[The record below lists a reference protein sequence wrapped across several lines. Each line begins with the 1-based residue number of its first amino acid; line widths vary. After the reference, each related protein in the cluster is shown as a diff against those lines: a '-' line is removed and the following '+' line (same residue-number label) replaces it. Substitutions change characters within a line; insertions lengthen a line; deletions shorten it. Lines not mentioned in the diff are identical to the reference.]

1 MMTWLKDEE
10 KRTVAAMIISALAL
24 AAHFAVGDRL
34 AFDLSWIAVIL
45 CGLPIIIGAVIA
57 VVTAFDIRADVL
69 VSIAIIASVAIGA
82 VFAAGEIAVI
92 MTLGGYLEER
102 TVNKARKGI
111 ERLINLTP
119 EKACVMRG
127 GAEVVVDVEDVAVG
141 ETVRVLPGEK
151 IPVDGMVVCGDTAV
165 DQSLMTGES
174 LPVDK
179 EKGDEVFC
187 GTMNQFGTVDICVT
201 KAAEDSSL
209 KRMIRLVESADAG
222 RAPISHLADRWAT
235 VIVVL
240 ALTAAVITGLVTG
253 ELTRAVTIL
262 VVFCPCALVLATPTA
277 IMAGIGNAAKNGIL
291 IRSGDALERLA
302 SIDRI
307 AFDKTGTITYGK
319 PCVRAF
325 ECVGEW
331 EKEPLLRW
339 TAAAE
344 ARSEHPLGR
353 AVSDYYAAE
362 RSNALPEP
370 SEFAMLPGKGVHAV
384 VEGHEI
390 AAGNK
395 KLFDA
400 MGISVTKSLEK
411 SAEKYLR
418 EGGTIIYVAVDGKAA
433 GCAVLA
439 DTLRNNAS
447 GMVAALKEQGLKTA
461 LITGDHRAAATYMA
475 ERAGIDTVTAD
486 CLPEDKINVIRDLQE
501 NGRERVCMIGDGIND
516 APALK
521 TADVGLAMGDIGSDI
536 AMDVADAVLVSDD
549 AMKIPYLMALS
560 KKTMA
565 TIRVNIFLSQAL
577 NVVAVVLAMTG
588 IMGPVVGA
596 LVHNVGSVAV
606 IISSAMLLNF
616 SEKQNKESRRQA
628 SGRTV
633 DKIYHEAVKR

>member
-10 KRTVAAMIISALAL
+10 KRTVAAMVISALAL
-24 AAHFAVGDRL
+24 GIHFVAGDRL
-34 AFDLSWIAVIL
+34 AFDLSWIAVVL
-45 CGLPIIIGAVIA
+45 CGLPIIIGAVSA
-57 VVTAFDIRADVL
+57 VIKAFDIRADVL
-69 VSIAIIASVAIGA
+69 VSIAIIASVAIGE

-102 TVNKARKGI
+102 TVNRARKGI
-111 ERLINLTP
+111 ERLVDLTP
-119 EKACVMRG
+119 EKARVMREDV
-127 GAEVVVDVEDVAVG
+127 EVVVDVEAVAVG
-141 ETVRVLPGEK
+141 EAVRVLPGEK
-151 IPVDGMVVCGDTAV
+151 IPVDGIVLCGDTAV

-187 GTMNQFGTVDICVT
+187 GTMNQFGTVDIRVT
-201 KAAEDSSL
+201 RAAEDSSL
-209 KRMIRLVESADAG
+209 KRMIRLVASADAG
-222 RAPISHLADRWAT
+222 RAPIAHLADRWAT

-240 ALTAAVITGLVTG
+240 ALTAAVVTGLVTG

-277 IMAGIGNAAKNGIL
+277 IMAGIGSAAKNGIL

-302 SIDRI
+302 SVDRI

-325 ECVGEW
+325 ECEEAL
-331 EKEPLLRW
+331 EKDVLLKW

-344 ARSEHPLGR
+344 ARSEHPLGK
-353 AVSDYYAAE
+353 AVSEHYAE
-362 RSNALPEP
+362 GHPEPLPEP
-370 SEFAMLPGKGVHAV
+370 SEFVMLPGKGVCAV

-390 AAGNK
+390 AAGNR
-395 KLFDA
+395 KLLDA
-400 MGISVTKSLEK
+400 MGVSMTESLEK
-411 SAEKYLR
+411 SAEKYLS
-418 EGGTIIYVAVDGKAA
+418 EGGTIIYIAVDGKAA

-439 DTLRNNAS
+439 DTLRNNAPN
-447 GMVAALKEQGLKTA
+447 MVEKLRAQGFKTA
-461 LITGDHRAAATYMA
+461 LITGDHRAAALYMA
-475 ERAGIDTVTAD
+475 ERAGIDTVEAD
-486 CLPEDKINVIRDLQE
+486 CLPEDKIDVIKRLQGKAQE
-501 NGRERVCMIGDGIND
+501 KVCMIGDGIND

-536 AMDVADAVLVSDD
+536 AMDAADAVFVGDD
-549 AMKIPYLMALS
+549 VMKVPYLMTLS
-560 KKTMA
+560 RKTMR

-577 NVVAVVLAMTG
+577 NAVAVVLAMTG
-588 IMGPVVGA
+588 IMGPVAGA

-616 SEKQNKESRRQA
+616 SEKPNKENRGQA
-628 SGRTV
+628 SGKMM

>member
-10 KRTVAAMIISALAL
+10 KRTVAAMVISALAL
-24 AAHFAVGDRL
+24 GIHFVAGDRL
-34 AFDLSWIAVIL
+34 AFDLSWIAVVL
-45 CGLPIIIGAVIA
+45 CGLPIIIGAVVA
-57 VVTAFDIRADVL
+57 VIKEFDIRADVL
-69 VSIAIIASVAIGA
+69 VSIAIIASVAIGE

-111 ERLINLTP
+111 ERLVDLTP
-119 EKACVMRG
+119 EKARVMRDG
-127 GAEVVVDVEDVAVG
+127 VEVVIDVEDVAVG
-141 ETVRVLPGEK
+141 EAVRVLPGEK
-151 IPVDGMVVCGDTAV
+151 IPVDGIVLCGDTAV

-187 GTMNQFGTVDICVT
+187 GTMNQFGTVDIRVT
-201 KAAEDSSL
+201 RAAEDSSL

-222 RAPISHLADRWAT
+222 RAPISHLADRLAT

-240 ALTAAVITGLVTG
+240 ALTAAVVTGLVTG

-291 IRSGDALERLA
+291 IRSGDVLERLA
-302 SIDRI
+302 SVGRI

-325 ECVGEW
+325 ECEEAW
-331 EKEPLLRW
+331 EKDALLKW

-344 ARSEHPLGR
+344 ARSEHPLGK
-353 AVSDYYAAE
+353 AVSEHYAE
-362 RSNALPEP
+362 GHPEPLPEP

-390 AAGNK
+390 AAGNR
-395 KLFDA
+395 KLLDV
-400 MGISVTKSLEK
+400 MGITVTESLEK
-411 SAEKYLR
+411 SAKKYLS
-418 EGGTIIYVAVDGKAA
+418 EGGTIIYIAVDGKAA
-433 GCAVLA
+433 GYAVLA
-439 DTLRNNAS
+439 DTLRNNAPN
-447 GMVAALKEQGLKTA
+447 MVEKLRAQGLKTA
-461 LITGDHRAAATYMA
+461 LITGDHRAAALYMA
-475 ERAGIDTVTAD
+475 ERAGIDTVEAD
-486 CLPEDKINVIRDLQE
+486 CLPEDKIDVIKRLQGKGQE
-501 NGRERVCMIGDGIND
+501 KVCMIGDGIND

-536 AMDVADAVLVSDD
+536 AMDAADAVFVGDD
-549 AMKIPYLMALS
+549 VMKVPYLMTLS
-560 KKTMA
+560 QKTMR

-577 NVVAVVLAMTG
+577 NAVAVVLAMTG
-588 IMGPVVGA
+588 IMGPVAGA

-616 SEKQNKESRRQA
+616 NEKKNGKDRQKT
-628 SGRTV
+628 SGSL
-633 DKIYHEAVKR
+633 KLSQS

>member
-1 MMTWLKDEE
+1 MMNWLKNEE
-10 KRTVAAMIISALAL
+10 KRTVAAMVISALAL
-24 AAHFAVGDRL
+24 GIHFVAGDRL
-34 AFDLSWIAVIL
+34 AFDLSWIAVVL
-45 CGLPIIIGAVIA
+45 CGLPIIIGAVVA
-57 VVTAFDIRADVL
+57 VIKEFDIRADVL
-69 VSIAIIASVAIGA
+69 VSIAIIASVAIGE

-111 ERLINLTP
+111 ERLVDLTP
-119 EKACVMRG
+119 EKARVMRDG
-127 GAEVVVDVEDVAVG
+127 VEVVIDVEDVAVG
-141 ETVRVLPGEK
+141 EAVRVLPGEK
-151 IPVDGMVVCGDTAV
+151 IPVDGIVLCGDTAV

-187 GTMNQFGTVDICVT
+187 GTMNQFGTVDIRVT
-201 KAAEDSSL
+201 RAAEDSSL

-222 RAPISHLADRWAT
+222 RAPISHLADRLAT

-240 ALTAAVITGLVTG
+240 ALTAAVVTGLVTG

-291 IRSGDALERLA
+291 IRSGDVLERLA
-302 SIDRI
+302 SVGRI

-325 ECVGEW
+325 ECEEAW
-331 EKEPLLRW
+331 EKDALLKW

-344 ARSEHPLGR
+344 ARSEHPLGK
-353 AVSDYYAAE
+353 AVSEHYAE
-362 RSNALPEP
+362 GHPEPLPEP
-370 SEFAMLPGKGVHAV
+370 SEFVMLPGKGVCAV

-390 AAGNK
+390 AAGNR
-395 KLFDA
+395 KLLDA
-400 MGISVTKSLEK
+400 MGVSMTESLEK
-411 SAEKYLR
+411 SAEKYLS
-418 EGGTIIYVAVDGKAA
+418 EGGTIIYIAVDGKAA
-433 GCAVLA
+433 GCTVLA
-439 DTLRNNAS
+439 DTLRNNAPN
-447 GMVAALKEQGLKTA
+447 MVEKLRAQGLKTA
-461 LITGDHRAAATYMA
+461 LITGDHRDAALYMA
-475 ERAGIDTVTAD
+475 ERAGIDTVEAD
-486 CLPEDKINVIRDLQE
+486 CLPEDKIDVIKRLQGKAQE
-501 NGRERVCMIGDGIND
+501 KVCMIGDGIND

-536 AMDVADAVLVSDD
+536 AMDAADAVFVGDD
-549 AMKIPYLMALS
+549 VMKVPYLMTLS
-560 KKTMA
+560 RKTMR

-577 NVVAVVLAMTG
+577 NAVAVVLAMTG
-588 IMGPVVGA
+588 IMGPVAGA

-616 SEKQNKESRRQA
+616 SEKPNKENRGQA
-628 SGRTV
+628 SGKMM

>member
-10 KRTVAAMIISALAL
+10 KRTVAAMVISALAL
-24 AAHFAVGDRL
+24 GIHFVAGDRL
-34 AFDLSWIAVIL
+34 AFDLSWIAVVL
-45 CGLPIIIGAVIA
+45 CGLPIIIGAVVA
-57 VVTAFDIRADVL
+57 VIKEFDIRADVL
-69 VSIAIIASVAIGA
+69 VSIAIIASVAIGE

-111 ERLINLTP
+111 ERLVDLTP
-119 EKACVMRG
+119 EKARVMRDG
-127 GAEVVVDVEDVAVG
+127 VEVVIDVEDVAVG
-141 ETVRVLPGEK
+141 EAVRVLPGEK
-151 IPVDGMVVCGDTAV
+151 IPVDGIVLCGDTAV

-187 GTMNQFGTVDICVT
+187 GTMNQFGTVDIRVT
-201 KAAEDSSL
+201 RAAEDSSL

-222 RAPISHLADRWAT
+222 RAPISHLADRLAT

-240 ALTAAVITGLVTG
+240 ALTAAVVTGLVTG

-291 IRSGDALERLA
+291 IRSGDVLERLA
-302 SIDRI
+302 SVGRI

-325 ECVGEW
+325 ECEEAW
-331 EKEPLLRW
+331 EKDALLKW

-344 ARSEHPLGR
+344 ARSEHPLGK
-353 AVSDYYAAE
+353 AVSEHYAE
-362 RSNALPEP
+362 GHPEPLPEP

-390 AAGNK
+390 AAGNR
-395 KLFDA
+395 KLLDV
-400 MGISVTKSLEK
+400 MGITVTESLEK
-411 SAEKYLR
+411 SAEKYLS
-418 EGGTIIYVAVDGKAA
+418 EGGTIIYIAVDGKAA
-433 GCAVLA
+433 GYAVLA
-439 DTLRNNAS
+439 DTLRNNAPN
-447 GMVAALKEQGLKTA
+447 MVEKLRAQGLKTA
-461 LITGDHRAAATYMA
+461 LITGDHRAAALYMA
-475 ERAGIDTVTAD
+475 ERAGIDTVEAD
-486 CLPEDKINVIRDLQE
+486 CLPEDKIDVIKRLQGKGQE
-501 NGRERVCMIGDGIND
+501 KVCMIGDGIND

-536 AMDVADAVLVSDD
+536 AMDAADAVFVGDD
-549 AMKIPYLMALS
+549 VMKVPYLMTLS
-560 KKTMA
+560 RKTMR

-577 NVVAVVLAMTG
+577 NAVAVVLAMTG
-588 IMGPVVGA
+588 IMGPVAGA

-616 SEKQNKESRRQA
+616 NEKKNGKDRQKT
-628 SGRTV
+628 SGSL
-633 DKIYHEAVKR
+633 KLSQS

>member
-10 KRTVAAMIISALAL
+10 KRTVAAMVISALAL
-24 AAHFAVGDRL
+24 GIHFVAGDRL
-34 AFDLSWIAVIL
+34 AFDLSWIAVVL
-45 CGLPIIIGAVIA
+45 CGLPIIIGAVVA
-57 VVTAFDIRADVL
+57 VIKEFDIRADVL
-69 VSIAIIASVAIGA
+69 VSIAIIASVAIGE

-111 ERLINLTP
+111 ERLVDLTP
-119 EKACVMRG
+119 EKARVMRDG
-127 GAEVVVDVEDVAVG
+127 VEVVIDVEDVAVG
-141 ETVRVLPGEK
+141 EAVRVLPGEK
-151 IPVDGMVVCGDTAV
+151 IPVDGIVLCGDTAV

-187 GTMNQFGTVDICVT
+187 GTMNQFGTVDIRVT
-201 KAAEDSSL
+201 RAAEDSSL

-222 RAPISHLADRWAT
+222 RAPISHLADRLAT

-240 ALTAAVITGLVTG
+240 ALTAAVVTGLVTG

-291 IRSGDALERLA
+291 IRSGDVLERIA
-302 SIDRI
+302 SVGRI

-325 ECVGEW
+325 ECEEAW
-331 EKEPLLRW
+331 EKDALLKW

-344 ARSEHPLGR
+344 TRSEHPLGK
-353 AVSDYYAAE
+353 AVSEHYAE
-362 RSNALPEP
+362 GDPEPLPEP

-390 AAGNK
+390 AAGNR
-395 KLFDA
+395 KLLDV
-400 MGISVTKSLEK
+400 MGISVTESLEK
-411 SAEKYLR
+411 SAEKYLS
-418 EGGTIIYVAVDGKAA
+418 EGGTIIYIAVDGKAA
-433 GCAVLA
+433 GYAVLA
-439 DTLRNNAS
+439 DTLRNNAPN
-447 GMVAALKEQGLKTA
+447 MVEKLRAQGLKTA
-461 LITGDHRAAATYMA
+461 LITGDHRAAALYMA
-475 ERAGIDTVTAD
+475 ERAGIDTVEAD
-486 CLPEDKINVIRDLQE
+486 CLPEDKIDVIKRLQGKGQE
-501 NGRERVCMIGDGIND
+501 KVCMIGDGIND

-536 AMDVADAVLVSDD
+536 AMDAADAVFVGDD
-549 AMKIPYLMALS
+549 VMKVPYLMTLS
-560 KKTMA
+560 RKTMR

-577 NVVAVVLAMTG
+577 NAVAVVLAMTG
-588 IMGPVVGA
+588 IMGPVAGA

-616 SEKQNKESRRQA
+616 NEKKNGKDRQKT
-628 SGRTV
+628 SGSL
-633 DKIYHEAVKR
+633 KLSQS

>member
-10 KRTVAAMIISALAL
+10 KRTVAAMVISALAL
-24 AAHFAVGDRL
+24 GIHFVAGDRL
-34 AFDLSWIAVIL
+34 AFDLSWIAVVL
-45 CGLPIIIGAVIA
+45 CGLPIIIGAVSA
-57 VVTAFDIRADVL
+57 VIKAFDIRADVL
-69 VSIAIIASVAIGA
+69 VSIAIIASVAIGE

-111 ERLINLTP
+111 ERLVDMTP
-119 EKACVMRG
+119 EKARVMREDV
-127 GAEVVVDVEDVAVG
+127 EVVVDVEAVAVG
-141 ETVRVLPGEK
+141 EAVRVLPGEK
-151 IPVDGMVVCGDTAV
+151 IPVDGIVLCGDTAV

-187 GTMNQFGTVDICVT
+187 GTMNQFGTVDIRVT
-201 KAAEDSSL
+201 RAAEDSSL
-209 KRMIRLVESADAG
+209 KRMIRLVASADAG
-222 RAPISHLADRWAT
+222 RAPIAHLADRWAT

-240 ALTAAVITGLVTG
+240 ALTAAVVTGLVTG

-277 IMAGIGNAAKNGIL
+277 IMAGIGSAAKNGIL

-302 SIDRI
+302 SVDRI

-325 ECVGEW
+325 ECEEAW
-331 EKEPLLRW
+331 EKDVLLKW

-344 ARSEHPLGR
+344 ARSEHPLGK
-353 AVSDYYAAE
+353 AVSEHYAE
-362 RSNALPEP
+362 GHLEPLPEP
-370 SEFAMLPGKGVHAV
+370 SEFVMLPGKGVCAV

-390 AAGNK
+390 AAGNR
-395 KLFDA
+395 KLLDA
-400 MGISVTKSLEK
+400 TGVSMTESLEK
-411 SAEKYLR
+411 SAEKYLS
-418 EGGTIIYVAVDGKAA
+418 EGCTIIYIAVDGKAA

-439 DTLRNNAS
+439 DTLRNNAPN
-447 GMVAALKEQGLKTA
+447 MVEKLRAQGFKTA
-461 LITGDHRAAATYMA
+461 LITGDHRAAALYMA
-475 ERAGIDTVTAD
+475 ERAGIDTVEAD
-486 CLPEDKINVIRDLQE
+486 CLPEDKIDVIKRLQGKAQE
-501 NGRERVCMIGDGIND
+501 KVCMIGDGIND

-536 AMDVADAVLVSDD
+536 AMDAADAVFVGDD
-549 AMKIPYLMALS
+549 VMKVPYLMTLS
-560 KKTMA
+560 RKTMR

-577 NVVAVVLAMTG
+577 NAVAVVLAMTG
-588 IMGPVVGA
+588 IMGPVAGA

-616 SEKQNKESRRQA
+616 SEKPNKENRGQA
-628 SGRTV
+628 SGKMM

>member
-10 KRTVAAMIISALAL
+10 KRTVAAMVISALAL
-24 AAHFAVGDRL
+24 GIHFVAGDRL
-34 AFDLSWIAVIL
+34 AFDLSWIAVVL
-45 CGLPIIIGAVIA
+45 CGLPIIIGAVVA
-57 VVTAFDIRADVL
+57 VIKEFDIRADVL
-69 VSIAIIASVAIGA
+69 VSIAIIASVAIGE

-111 ERLINLTP
+111 ERLVDLTP
-119 EKACVMRG
+119 EKARVMRDG
-127 GAEVVVDVEDVAVG
+127 VEVVIDVEDVAVG
-141 ETVRVLPGEK
+141 EAVRVLPGEK
-151 IPVDGMVVCGDTAV
+151 IPVDGIVLCGDTAV

-187 GTMNQFGTVDICVT
+187 GTMNQFGTVDIRVT
-201 KAAEDSSL
+201 RAAEDSSL

-222 RAPISHLADRWAT
+222 RAPISHLADRLAT

-240 ALTAAVITGLVTG
+240 ALAAAVVTGLVTG

-291 IRSGDALERLA
+291 IRSGDVLERLA
-302 SIDRI
+302 SVGRI

-325 ECVGEW
+325 ECEEAW
-331 EKEPLLRW
+331 EKDALLKW

-344 ARSEHPLGR
+344 ARSEHPLGK
-353 AVSDYYAAE
+353 AVSEHYAE
-362 RSNALPEP
+362 GHPEPLPEP

-390 AAGNK
+390 AAGNR
-395 KLFDA
+395 KLLDV
-400 MGISVTKSLEK
+400 MGITVTESLEK
-411 SAEKYLR
+411 SAKKYLS
-418 EGGTIIYVAVDGKAA
+418 EGGTIIYIAVDGKAA
-433 GCAVLA
+433 GYAVLA
-439 DTLRNNAS
+439 DTLRNNAPN
-447 GMVAALKEQGLKTA
+447 MVEKLRAQGLKTA
-461 LITGDHRAAATYMA
+461 LITGDHRAAALYMA
-475 ERAGIDTVTAD
+475 ERAGIDTVEAD
-486 CLPEDKINVIRDLQE
+486 CLPEDKIDVIKRLQGKGQE
-501 NGRERVCMIGDGIND
+501 KVCMIGDGIND

-536 AMDVADAVLVSDD
+536 AMDAADAVFVGDD
-549 AMKIPYLMALS
+549 VMKVPYLMTLS
-560 KKTMA
+560 QKTMR

-577 NVVAVVLAMTG
+577 NAVAVVLAMTG
-588 IMGPVVGA
+588 IMGPVAGA

-616 SEKQNKESRRQA
+616 NEKKNGKDRQKT
-628 SGRTV
+628 SGSL
-633 DKIYHEAVKR
+633 KLSQS

>member
-10 KRTVAAMIISALAL
+10 KRTVAAMVISALAL
-24 AAHFAVGDRL
+24 GIHFVAGDRL
-34 AFDLSWIAVIL
+34 AFDLSWIAVVL
-45 CGLPIIIGAVIA
+45 CGLPIIIGAVSA
-57 VVTAFDIRADVL
+57 VIKAFDIRADVL
-69 VSIAIIASVAIGA
+69 VSIAIIASVAIGE

-111 ERLINLTP
+111 ERLVDLTP
-119 EKACVMRG
+119 EKARVMREDV
-127 GAEVVVDVEDVAVG
+127 EVVVDVEAVAVG
-141 ETVRVLPGEK
+141 EAVRVLPGEK
-151 IPVDGMVVCGDTAV
+151 IPVDGIVLCGDTAV

-187 GTMNQFGTVDICVT
+187 GTMNQFGTVDIRVT
-201 KAAEDSSL
+201 RAAEDSSL
-209 KRMIRLVESADAG
+209 KRMIRLVASADAG
-222 RAPISHLADRWAT
+222 RAPIAHLADRWAT

-240 ALTAAVITGLVTG
+240 ALTAAVVTGLVTG

-277 IMAGIGNAAKNGIL
+277 IMAGIGSAAKNGIL

-302 SIDRI
+302 SVDRI

-325 ECVGEW
+325 ECEEAW
-331 EKEPLLRW
+331 EKDALLKW

-344 ARSEHPLGR
+344 ARSEHPLGK
-353 AVSDYYAAE
+353 AVSEHYAE
-362 RSNALPEP
+362 GHPEPLPEP
-370 SEFAMLPGKGVHAV
+370 SEFAMLPGKGVCAV

-390 AAGNK
+390 AAGNR
-395 KLFDA
+395 KLLDA
-400 MGISVTKSLEK
+400 MGVSMTESLEK
-411 SAEKYLR
+411 SAEKYLS
-418 EGGTIIYVAVDGKAA
+418 EGGTIIYIAVDGKAA
-433 GCAVLA
+433 GYAVLA
-439 DTLRNNAS
+439 DTLRNNAPN
-447 GMVAALKEQGLKTA
+447 MVEKLRAQGLKTA
-461 LITGDHRAAATYMA
+461 LITGDHRAAALYMA
-475 ERAGIDTVTAD
+475 ERAGIDTVEAD
-486 CLPEDKINVIRDLQE
+486 CLPEDKIDVIKRLQGKGQE
-501 NGRERVCMIGDGIND
+501 KVCMIGDGIND

-536 AMDVADAVLVSDD
+536 AMDAADAVFVGDD
-549 AMKIPYLMALS
+549 VMKVPYLMTLS
-560 KKTMA
+560 QKTMR

-577 NVVAVVLAMTG
+577 NAVAVVLAMTG
-588 IMGPVVGA
+588 IMGPVAGA

-616 SEKQNKESRRQA
+616 NEKKNGKDRQKT
-628 SGRTV
+628 SGSL
-633 DKIYHEAVKR
+633 KLSQS

>member
-10 KRTVAAMIISALAL
+10 KRTVAAMVVSALAL
-24 AAHFAVGDRL
+24 GIHFVAGGRL
-34 AFDLSWIAVIL
+34 AFNLSWIAVVL
-45 CGLPIIIGAVIA
+45 CGLPIIIGAVSA
-57 VVTAFDIRADVL
+57 VIKEFDIQADVL
-69 VSIAIIASVAIGA
+69 VSIAIIASVAIGQ

-111 ERLINLTP
+111 ERLVDLTP
-119 EKACVMRG
+119 EKARVMRDG
-127 GAEVVVDVEDVAVG
+127 VEVVINVEDVAVG
-141 ETVRVLPGEK
+141 EAVRVLPGEK
-151 IPVDGMVVCGDTAV
+151 IPVDGMVLCGDTAV

-187 GTMNQFGTVDICVT
+187 GTMNQFGTVDIRVT
-201 KAAEDSSL
+201 RAAEDSSL
-209 KRMIRLVESADAG
+209 KRMIRLVASADAG
-222 RAPISHLADRWAT
+222 RAPIAHLADRWAT

-240 ALTAAVITGLVTG
+240 ALTAAVVTGLVTR

-302 SIDRI
+302 SVGRI

-325 ECVGEW
+325 ECEEAW
-331 EKEPLLRW
+331 EKDALLKW

-344 ARSEHPLGR
+344 ARSEHPLGK
-353 AVSDYYAAE
+353 AVSEHYAEGHPE
-362 RSNALPEP
+362 RLPEP
-370 SEFAMLPGKGVHAV
+370 SEFTMLPGKGVCAV

-390 AAGNK
+390 AAGNR
-395 KLFDA
+395 KLLDA
-400 MGISVTKSLEK
+400 MGVSMTERLEK
-411 SAEKYLR
+411 SAEKYLS
-418 EGGTIIYVAVDGKAA
+418 EGGTIIYIAVDGKAA
-433 GCAVLA
+433 GYAVLA
-439 DTLRNNAS
+439 DTLRNNAPN
-447 GMVAALKEQGLKTA
+447 MVEKLKAQGLKTA
-461 LITGDHRAAATYMA
+461 LITGDHRAAALYMA
-475 ERAGIDTVTAD
+475 ERAGIDTVEAG
-486 CLPEDKINVIRDLQE
+486 CLPEDKIVVIKRLQRKGQE
-501 NGRERVCMIGDGIND
+501 NVCKIGDGIND

-536 AMDVADAVLVSDD
+536 AMDAADAVFVGDD
-549 AMKIPYLMALS
+549 VMKVPYLMTLS
-560 KKTMA
+560 RKTMR
-565 TIRVNIFLSQAL
+565 TIRINIFLSQAL
-577 NVVAVVLAMTG
+577 NAVAVVLAMTG
-588 IMGPVVGA
+588 VMGPVAGA

-616 SEKQNKESRRQA
+616 NEKKNGEDRQKT
-628 SGRTV
+628 SGSL
-633 DKIYHEAVKR
+633 KLSQP

>member
-10 KRTVAAMIISALAL
+10 KRTVAAMVISALAL
-24 AAHFAVGDRL
+24 GIHFVAGDRL
-34 AFDLSWIAVIL
+34 AFDLSWIAVVL
-45 CGLPIIIGAVIA
+45 CGLPIIIGAVVA
-57 VVTAFDIRADVL
+57 VIKEFDIRADVL
-69 VSIAIIASVAIGA
+69 VSIAIIASVAIGE

-111 ERLINLTP
+111 ERLVDLTP
-119 EKACVMRG
+119 EKARVMRDG
-127 GAEVVVDVEDVAVG
+127 VEVVIDVEDVAVG
-141 ETVRVLPGEK
+141 EAVRVLPGEK
-151 IPVDGMVVCGDTAV
+151 IPVDGIVLCGDTAV

-187 GTMNQFGTVDICVT
+187 GTMNQFGTVDIRVT
-201 KAAEDSSL
+201 RAAEDSSL

-222 RAPISHLADRWAT
+222 RAPISHLADRLAT

-240 ALTAAVITGLVTG
+240 ALTAAVFTGLVTG

-291 IRSGDALERLA
+291 IRSGDVLERLA
-302 SIDRI
+302 SVGRI

-325 ECVGEW
+325 ECEEAW
-331 EKEPLLRW
+331 EKDALLKW

-344 ARSEHPLGR
+344 ARSEHPLGK
-353 AVSDYYAAE
+353 AVSEHYAE
-362 RSNALPEP
+362 GHPEPLPEP

-390 AAGNK
+390 AAGNR
-395 KLFDA
+395 KLLDV
-400 MGISVTKSLEK
+400 MGITVTESLEK
-411 SAEKYLR
+411 SAKKYLS
-418 EGGTIIYVAVDGKAA
+418 EGGTIIYIAVDGKAA
-433 GCAVLA
+433 GYAVLA
-439 DTLRNNAS
+439 DTLRNNAPN
-447 GMVAALKEQGLKTA
+447 MVEKLRAQGLKTA
-461 LITGDHRAAATYMA
+461 LITGDHRAAALYMA
-475 ERAGIDTVTAD
+475 ERAGIDTVEAD
-486 CLPEDKINVIRDLQE
+486 CLPEDKIDVIKRLQGKGQE
-501 NGRERVCMIGDGIND
+501 KVCMIGDGIND

-536 AMDVADAVLVSDD
+536 AMDAADAVFVGDD
-549 AMKIPYLMALS
+549 VMKVPYLMTLS
-560 KKTMA
+560 QKTMR

-577 NVVAVVLAMTG
+577 NAVAVVLAMTG
-588 IMGPVVGA
+588 IMGPVAGA

-616 SEKQNKESRRQA
+616 NEKKNGKDRQKT
-628 SGRTV
+628 SGSL
-633 DKIYHEAVKR
+633 KLSQS

>member
-1 MMTWLKDEE
+1 MTWLKDEE

-24 AAHFAVGDRL
+24 AAHFVAGDRL
-34 AFDLSWIAVIL
+34 GFDLSWIAVIL

-57 VVTAFDIRADVL
+57 VVTEFDIRADVL

-119 EKACVMRG
+119 EKARVMRDG
-127 GAEVVVDVEDVAVG
+127 TEVVVDVEDVAVG

-151 IPVDGMVVCGDTAV
+151 IPVDGMVLCGDTAV

-187 GTMNQFGTVDICVT
+187 GTMNQFGTVDIRVT

-362 RSNALPEP
+362 RSDALPEP

-411 SAEKYLR
+411 SAGKYLR
-418 EGGTIIYVAVDGKAA
+418 EGGTIIYIAVDGKAA

-461 LITGDHRAAATYMA
+461 LITGDHQAAAAYMA

-536 AMDVADAVLVSDD
+536 AMDAADAVLVSDG

-560 KKTMA
+560 KKTMG

>member
-24 AAHFAVGDRL
+24 AAHFVAGDRL
-34 AFDLSWIAVIL
+34 GFDLSWIAVVL

-57 VVTAFDIRADVL
+57 VVTEFDIRADVL

-119 EKACVMRG
+119 EKARVMRD

-151 IPVDGMVVCGDTAV
+151 IPVDGMVICGDTAV

-187 GTMNQFGTVDICVT
+187 GTMNQFGTVDIRVT

-362 RSNALPEP
+362 RSDALPEP

-400 MGISVTKSLEK
+400 MEISVTKSLEK

-418 EGGTIIYVAVDGKAA
+418 EGGTIIYIAVDGKAA
-433 GCAVLA
+433 GCVVLA

-461 LITGDHRAAATYMA
+461 LITGDHRVAATYMA

-536 AMDVADAVLVSDD
+536 AMDAADAVLVSDD

-560 KKTMA
+560 KKTMG

-616 SEKQNKESRRQA
+616 SEKQNKENRRQA
-628 SGRTV
+628 SGKMM

>member
-10 KRTVAAMIISALAL
+10 KRTVAAMVISALAL
-24 AAHFAVGDRL
+24 GIHFVAGDRL
-34 AFDLSWIAVIL
+34 AFDLSWIAVVL
-45 CGLPIIIGAVIA
+45 CGLPIIIGAVVA
-57 VVTAFDIRADVL
+57 VIKEFDIRADVL
-69 VSIAIIASVAIGA
+69 VSIAIIASVAIGE

-111 ERLINLTP
+111 ERLVDLTP
-119 EKACVMRG
+119 EKARVMRDG
-127 GAEVVVDVEDVAVG
+127 VEVVIDVEDVAVG
-141 ETVRVLPGEK
+141 EAVRVLPGEK
-151 IPVDGMVVCGDTAV
+151 IPVDGIVLCGDTAV

-187 GTMNQFGTVDICVT
+187 GTMNQFGTVDIRVT
-201 KAAEDSSL
+201 RAAEDSSL

-222 RAPISHLADRWAT
+222 RAPISHLADRLAT

-240 ALTAAVITGLVTG
+240 ALTAAVVTGLVTG

-291 IRSGDALERLA
+291 IRSGDVLERLA
-302 SIDRI
+302 SVGRI

-325 ECVGEW
+325 ECEEAW
-331 EKEPLLRW
+331 EKDALLKW

-344 ARSEHPLGR
+344 ARSEHPLGK
-353 AVSDYYAAE
+353 AVSEHYVEGYPE
-362 RSNALPEP
+362 PLPEP

-390 AAGNK
+390 AAGNR
-395 KLFDA
+395 KLLDV
-400 MGISVTKSLEK
+400 MGISVTESLEK
-411 SAEKYLR
+411 SAEKYLS
-418 EGGTIIYVAVDGKAA
+418 EGGTIIYIAVDGKAA
-433 GCAVLA
+433 GYAVLA
-439 DTLRNNAS
+439 DTLRNNAPN
-447 GMVAALKEQGLKTA
+447 MVEKLRAQGLKTV
-461 LITGDHRAAATYMA
+461 LITGDHRAAALYMA
-475 ERAGIDTVTAD
+475 ERAGIDTVEAD
-486 CLPEDKINVIRDLQE
+486 CLPEDKIDVIKRLQGKGQE
-501 NGRERVCMIGDGIND
+501 KVCMIGDGIND

-536 AMDVADAVLVSDD
+536 AMDAADAVFVGDD
-549 AMKIPYLMALS
+549 VMKVPYLMTLS
-560 KKTMA
+560 QKTMR

-577 NVVAVVLAMTG
+577 NAVAVVLAMTG
-588 IMGPVVGA
+588 IMGPVAGA

-616 SEKQNKESRRQA
+616 NEKKNGKDRQKT
-628 SGRTV
+628 SGSL
-633 DKIYHEAVKR
+633 KLSQS

>member
-10 KRTVAAMIISALAL
+10 KRMVAAMVVSALAL
-24 AAHFAVGDRL
+24 GIHFVAGGRL
-34 AFDLSWIAVIL
+34 AFNLSWIAVVL
-45 CGLPIIIGAVIA
+45 CGLPIIIGAVSA
-57 VVTAFDIRADVL
+57 VIKEFDIRADVL
-69 VSIAIIASVAIGA
+69 VSIAIIASVAIGQ

-111 ERLINLTP
+111 ERLVDLTP
-119 EKACVMRG
+119 EKARVMRDG
-127 GAEVVVDVEDVAVG
+127 VEVVINVEDVAVG
-141 ETVRVLPGEK
+141 EAVRVLPGEK
-151 IPVDGMVVCGDTAV
+151 IPVDGMVLCGDTAV

-187 GTMNQFGTVDICVT
+187 GTMNQFGTVDIRVT
-201 KAAEDSSL
+201 RAAEDSSL
-209 KRMIRLVESADAG
+209 KRMIRLVASADAG
-222 RAPISHLADRWAT
+222 RAPIAHLADRWAT

-240 ALTAAVITGLVTG
+240 ALTAAVVTGLVTR

-302 SIDRI
+302 SVGRI

-325 ECVGEW
+325 ECEEAW
-331 EKEPLLRW
+331 EKDALLKW

-344 ARSEHPLGR
+344 ARSEHPLGK
-353 AVSDYYAAE
+353 AVSEHYAEGHPE
-362 RSNALPEP
+362 RLPEP
-370 SEFAMLPGKGVHAV
+370 SEFTMLPGKGVCAV

-390 AAGNK
+390 AAGNR
-395 KLFDA
+395 KLLDA
-400 MGISVTKSLEK
+400 MGVSMTERLEK
-411 SAEKYLR
+411 SAEKYLS
-418 EGGTIIYVAVDGKAA
+418 EGGTIIYIAVDGKAA
-433 GCAVLA
+433 GYAVLA
-439 DTLRNNAS
+439 DTLRNNAPN
-447 GMVAALKEQGLKTA
+447 MVEKLKAQGLKTA
-461 LITGDHRAAATYMA
+461 LITGDHRAAALYMA
-475 ERAGIDTVTAD
+475 ERAGIDTVEAG
-486 CLPEDKINVIRDLQE
+486 CLPEDKIVVIKQLQRKGQE
-501 NGRERVCMIGDGIND
+501 KVCMIGDGIND

-536 AMDVADAVLVSDD
+536 AMDAADAVFVGDD
-549 AMKIPYLMALS
+549 VMKVPYLMTLS
-560 KKTMA
+560 RKTMR
-565 TIRVNIFLSQAL
+565 TIRINIFLSQAL
-577 NVVAVVLAMTG
+577 NAVAVVLAMTG
-588 IMGPVVGA
+588 VMGPVAGA

-616 SEKQNKESRRQA
+616 NEKKNGEDRQKT
-628 SGRTV
+628 SGSL
-633 DKIYHEAVKR
+633 KLSQP

>member
-10 KRTVAAMIISALAL
+10 KRTVAAMVISALAL
-24 AAHFAVGDRL
+24 GIHFVAGDRL
-34 AFDLSWIAVIL
+34 AFDLSWIAVVL
-45 CGLPIIIGAVIA
+45 CGLPIIIGAVSA
-57 VVTAFDIRADVL
+57 VIKAFDIRADVL
-69 VSIAIIASVAIGA
+69 VSIAIIASVAIGE

-111 ERLINLTP
+111 ERLVDLTP
-119 EKACVMRG
+119 EKARVMREDV
-127 GAEVVVDVEDVAVG
+127 EVVVDVEAVAVG
-141 ETVRVLPGEK
+141 EAVRVLPGEK
-151 IPVDGMVVCGDTAV
+151 IPVDGIVLCGDTAV

-187 GTMNQFGTVDICVT
+187 GTMNQFGTVDIRVT
-201 KAAEDSSL
+201 RAAEDSSL
-209 KRMIRLVESADAG
+209 KRMIRLVESADVG
-222 RAPISHLADRWAT
+222 RAPIAHLADRWAT

-240 ALTAAVITGLVTG
+240 ALTAAVVTGLVTG

-277 IMAGIGNAAKNGIL
+277 IMAGIGSAAKNGIL

-302 SIDRI
+302 SVGRI

-325 ECVGEW
+325 ECEEAW
-331 EKEPLLRW
+331 EKDVLLKW

-344 ARSEHPLGR
+344 ARSEHPLGK
-353 AVSDYYAAE
+353 AVSEHYAE
-362 RSNALPEP
+362 GHPEPLPEP
-370 SEFAMLPGKGVHAV
+370 SEFVMLPGKGVCAV
-384 VEGHEI
+384 VERHEI
-390 AAGNK
+390 AAGNR
-395 KLFDA
+395 KLLDA
-400 MGISVTKSLEK
+400 MGVSMTESLEK
-411 SAEKYLR
+411 SAEKYLS
-418 EGGTIIYVAVDGKAA
+418 EGGTIIYIAVDGKAA

-439 DTLRNNAS
+439 DTLRNNAPN
-447 GMVAALKEQGLKTA
+447 MVEKLRAQGFKTA
-461 LITGDHRAAATYMA
+461 LITGDHRAAALYMA
-475 ERAGIDTVTAD
+475 ERAGIDTVEAD
-486 CLPEDKINVIRDLQE
+486 CLPEDKIDVIKRLQGKAQE
-501 NGRERVCMIGDGIND
+501 KVCMIGDGIND

-536 AMDVADAVLVSDD
+536 AMDAADAVFVGDD
-549 AMKIPYLMALS
+549 VMKVPYLMTLS
-560 KKTMA
+560 RKTMR

-577 NVVAVVLAMTG
+577 NAVAVVLAMTG
-588 IMGPVVGA
+588 IMGPVAGA

-616 SEKQNKESRRQA
+616 SEKPNKENRGQA
-628 SGRTV
+628 SGKMM

>member
-10 KRTVAAMIISALAL
+10 KRTVAAMVISALAL
-24 AAHFAVGDRL
+24 GIHFVAGDRL
-34 AFDLSWIAVIL
+34 AFDLSWIAVVL
-45 CGLPIIIGAVIA
+45 CGLPIIIGAVAA
-57 VVTAFDIRADVL
+57 VIKEFDIRADVL
-69 VSIAIIASVAIGA
+69 VSIAIIASVAIGE

-111 ERLINLTP
+111 ERLVDLTP
-119 EKACVMRG
+119 EKARVMREDV
-127 GAEVVVDVEDVAVG
+127 EVVVDVEAVAVG
-141 ETVRVLPGEK
+141 EAVRVLPGEK
-151 IPVDGMVVCGDTAV
+151 IPVDGIVLCGDTAV

-187 GTMNQFGTVDICVT
+187 GTMNQFGTVDIRVT
-201 KAAEDSSL
+201 RAAEDSSL
-209 KRMIRLVESADAG
+209 KRMIRLVASADAG
-222 RAPISHLADRWAT
+222 RAPIAHLADRWAT

-240 ALTAAVITGLVTG
+240 ALTAAVVTGLVTG
-253 ELTRAVTIL
+253 EMTRAVTIL

-277 IMAGIGNAAKNGIL
+277 IMAGIGSAAKNGIL

-302 SIDRI
+302 SVDRI

-325 ECVGEW
+325 ECEEAW
-331 EKEPLLRW
+331 EKNVLLKW

-344 ARSEHPLGR
+344 ARSEHPLGK
-353 AVSDYYAAE
+353 AVSEHYAE
-362 RSNALPEP
+362 GHPEPLPEP
-370 SEFAMLPGKGVHAV
+370 SEFVMLPGKGVCAV

-390 AAGNK
+390 AAGNR
-395 KLFDA
+395 KLLDA
-400 MGISVTKSLEK
+400 MGVSMTESLEK
-411 SAEKYLR
+411 SAEKYLS
-418 EGGTIIYVAVDGKAA
+418 EGGTIIYIAVDGKAA

-439 DTLRNNAS
+439 DTLRNNAPN
-447 GMVAALKEQGLKTA
+447 MVEKLRAQGFKTA
-461 LITGDHRAAATYMA
+461 LITGDHRAAALYMA
-475 ERAGIDTVTAD
+475 ERAGIDTVEAD
-486 CLPEDKINVIRDLQE
+486 CLPEDKIDVIKRLQGKAQE
-501 NGRERVCMIGDGIND
+501 KVCMIGDGIND

-536 AMDVADAVLVSDD
+536 AMDAADAVFVGDD
-549 AMKIPYLMALS
+549 VMKVPYLMTLS
-560 KKTMA
+560 RKTMR

-577 NVVAVVLAMTG
+577 NAVAVVLAMTG
-588 IMGPVVGA
+588 IMGPVAGA

-616 SEKQNKESRRQA
+616 NEKKNGKDRQKT
-628 SGRTV
+628 SGSL
-633 DKIYHEAVKR
+633 KLSQS

>member
-10 KRTVAAMIISALAL
+10 KRTVAAMVISALAL
-24 AAHFAVGDRL
+24 GIHFVAGDRL
-34 AFDLSWIAVIL
+34 AFDLSWIAVVL
-45 CGLPIIIGAVIA
+45 CGLPIIIGAVSA
-57 VVTAFDIRADVL
+57 VIKTFDIRADVL
-69 VSIAIIASVAIGA
+69 VSIAIIASVAIGE

-111 ERLINLTP
+111 ERLVDLTP
-119 EKACVMRG
+119 EKARVMREDV
-127 GAEVVVDVEDVAVG
+127 EVVVDVEAVAVG
-141 ETVRVLPGEK
+141 EAVRVLPGEK
-151 IPVDGMVVCGDTAV
+151 IPVDGIVLCGDTAV

-187 GTMNQFGTVDICVT
+187 GTMNQFGTVDIRVT
-201 KAAEDSSL
+201 RAAEDSSL
-209 KRMIRLVESADAG
+209 KRMIRLVASADAG
-222 RAPISHLADRWAT
+222 RAPIAHLADRWAT

-240 ALTAAVITGLVTG
+240 ALTAAVVTGLVTG

-277 IMAGIGNAAKNGIL
+277 IMAGIGSAAKNGIL

-302 SIDRI
+302 SVGRI

-325 ECVGEW
+325 ECEEAW
-331 EKEPLLRW
+331 EKDVLLKW

-344 ARSEHPLGR
+344 ARSEHPLGK
-353 AVSDYYAAE
+353 AVSEHYAE
-362 RSNALPEP
+362 GHPEPLPEP

-390 AAGNK
+390 AAGNR
-395 KLFDA
+395 KLLDV
-400 MGISVTKSLEK
+400 MGITVTESLEK
-411 SAEKYLR
+411 SAKKYLS
-418 EGGTIIYVAVDGKAA
+418 EGGTIIYIAVDGKAA
-433 GCAVLA
+433 GYAVLA
-439 DTLRNNAS
+439 DTLRNNAPN
-447 GMVAALKEQGLKTA
+447 MVEKLRAQGLKTA
-461 LITGDHRAAATYMA
+461 LITGDHRAAALYMA
-475 ERAGIDTVTAD
+475 ERAGIDTVEAD
-486 CLPEDKINVIRDLQE
+486 CLPEDKIDVIKRLQGKGQE
-501 NGRERVCMIGDGIND
+501 KVCMIGDGIND

-536 AMDVADAVLVSDD
+536 AMDAADAVFVGDD
-549 AMKIPYLMALS
+549 VMKVPYLMTLS
-560 KKTMA
+560 QKTMR

-577 NVVAVVLAMTG
+577 NAVAVVLAMTG
-588 IMGPVVGA
+588 IMGPVAGA

-616 SEKQNKESRRQA
+616 NEKKNGKDRQKT
-628 SGRTV
+628 SGSL
-633 DKIYHEAVKR
+633 KLSQS

>member
-1 MMTWLKDEE
+1 MMNWLKNEE
-10 KRTVAAMIISALAL
+10 KRTVAAMVISALAL
-24 AAHFAVGDRL
+24 GIHFVAGDRL
-34 AFDLSWIAVIL
+34 AFDLSWIAVVL
-45 CGLPIIIGAVIA
+45 CGLPIIIGAVVA
-57 VVTAFDIRADVL
+57 VIKEFDIRADVL
-69 VSIAIIASVAIGA
+69 VSIAIIASVAIGE

-111 ERLINLTP
+111 ERLVDLTP
-119 EKACVMRG
+119 EKARVMRDG
-127 GAEVVVDVEDVAVG
+127 VEVVIDVEDVAVG
-141 ETVRVLPGEK
+141 EAVRVLPGEK
-151 IPVDGMVVCGDTAV
+151 IPVDGIVLCGDTAV

-187 GTMNQFGTVDICVT
+187 GTMNQFGTVDIRVT
-201 KAAEDSSL
+201 RAAEDSSL

-222 RAPISHLADRWAT
+222 RAPISHLADRLAT

-240 ALTAAVITGLVTG
+240 ALTAAVVTGLVTG

-291 IRSGDALERLA
+291 IRSGDVLERLA
-302 SIDRI
+302 SVGRI

-325 ECVGEW
+325 ECEEAW
-331 EKEPLLRW
+331 EKDALLKW

-344 ARSEHPLGR
+344 ARSEHPLGK
-353 AVSDYYAAE
+353 AVSEHYVEGYPE
-362 RSNALPEP
+362 PLPEP

-390 AAGNK
+390 AAGNR
-395 KLFDA
+395 KLLDV
-400 MGISVTKSLEK
+400 MGISVTESLEK
-411 SAEKYLR
+411 SAEKYLS
-418 EGGTIIYVAVDGKAA
+418 EGGTIIYIAVDGKAA
-433 GCAVLA
+433 GYAVLA
-439 DTLRNNAS
+439 DTLRNNAPN
-447 GMVAALKEQGLKTA
+447 MVEKLRAQGLKTV
-461 LITGDHRAAATYMA
+461 LITGDHRAAALYMA
-475 ERAGIDTVTAD
+475 ERAGIDTVEAD
-486 CLPEDKINVIRDLQE
+486 CLPEDKIDVIKRLQGKGQE
-501 NGRERVCMIGDGIND
+501 KVCMIGDGIND

-536 AMDVADAVLVSDD
+536 AMDAADAVFVGDD
-549 AMKIPYLMALS
+549 VMKVPYLMTLS
-560 KKTMA
+560 QKTMR

-577 NVVAVVLAMTG
+577 NAVAVVLAMTG
-588 IMGPVVGA
+588 IMGPVAGA

-616 SEKQNKESRRQA
+616 NEKKNGKDRQKT
-628 SGRTV
+628 SGSL
-633 DKIYHEAVKR
+633 KLSQS

>member
-10 KRTVAAMIISALAL
+10 KRTVAAMVISALAL
-24 AAHFAVGDRL
+24 GIHFVAGDRL
-34 AFDLSWIAVIL
+34 AFDLSWIAVVL
-45 CGLPIIIGAVIA
+45 CGLPIIIGAVSA
-57 VVTAFDIRADVL
+57 VIKTFDIRADVL
-69 VSIAIIASVAIGA
+69 VSIAIIASVAIGE

-111 ERLINLTP
+111 ERLVDLTP
-119 EKACVMRG
+119 EKARVMREDV
-127 GAEVVVDVEDVAVG
+127 EVVVDVEAVAVG
-141 ETVRVLPGEK
+141 EAVRVLPGEK
-151 IPVDGMVVCGDTAV
+151 IPVDGIVLCGDTAV

-187 GTMNQFGTVDICVT
+187 GTMNQFGTVDIRVT
-201 KAAEDSSL
+201 RAAEDSSL
-209 KRMIRLVESADAG
+209 KRMIRLVASADAG
-222 RAPISHLADRWAT
+222 RAPIAHLADRWAT

-240 ALTAAVITGLVTG
+240 ALTAAVVTGLVTG

-277 IMAGIGNAAKNGIL
+277 IMAGIGSAAKNGIL

-302 SIDRI
+302 SVGRI

-325 ECVGEW
+325 ECEEAW
-331 EKEPLLRW
+331 EKDVLLKW

-344 ARSEHPLGR
+344 ARSEHPLGK
-353 AVSDYYAAE
+353 AVSEHYAE
-362 RSNALPEP
+362 GHPEPLPEP
-370 SEFAMLPGKGVHAV
+370 SEFVMLPGKGVCAV
-384 VEGHEI
+384 VERHEI
-390 AAGNK
+390 AAGNR
-395 KLFDA
+395 KLLDA
-400 MGISVTKSLEK
+400 MGVSMTESLEK
-411 SAEKYLR
+411 SAEKYLS
-418 EGGTIIYVAVDGKAA
+418 EGGTIIYIAVDGKAA

-439 DTLRNNAS
+439 DTLRNNAPN
-447 GMVAALKEQGLKTA
+447 MVEKLRAQGFKTA
-461 LITGDHRAAATYMA
+461 LITGDHRAAALYMA
-475 ERAGIDTVTAD
+475 ERAGIDTVEAD
-486 CLPEDKINVIRDLQE
+486 CLPEDKIDVIKRLQGKAQE
-501 NGRERVCMIGDGIND
+501 KVCMIGDGIND

-536 AMDVADAVLVSDD
+536 AMDAADAVFVGDD
-549 AMKIPYLMALS
+549 VMKVPYLMTLS
-560 KKTMA
+560 RKTMR

-577 NVVAVVLAMTG
+577 NAVAVVLAMTG
-588 IMGPVVGA
+588 IMGPVAGA

-616 SEKQNKESRRQA
+616 SEKPNKENRGQA
-628 SGRTV
+628 SGKMM

>member
-1 MMTWLKDEE
+1 MMNWLKNEE
-10 KRTVAAMIISALAL
+10 KRTVAAMVISALAL
-24 AAHFAVGDRL
+24 GIHFVAGDRL
-34 AFDLSWIAVIL
+34 AFDLSWIAVVL
-45 CGLPIIIGAVIA
+45 CGLPIIIGAVVA
-57 VVTAFDIRADVL
+57 VIKEFDIRADVL
-69 VSIAIIASVAIGA
+69 VSIAIIASVAIGE

-111 ERLINLTP
+111 ERLVDLTP
-119 EKACVMRG
+119 EKARVMRDG
-127 GAEVVVDVEDVAVG
+127 VEVVIDVEDVAVG
-141 ETVRVLPGEK
+141 EAVRVLPGEK
-151 IPVDGMVVCGDTAV
+151 IPVDGIVLCGDTAV

-187 GTMNQFGTVDICVT
+187 GTMNQFGTVDIRVT
-201 KAAEDSSL
+201 RAAEDSSL

-222 RAPISHLADRWAT
+222 RAPISHLADRLAT

-240 ALTAAVITGLVTG
+240 ALTAAVVTGLVTG

-291 IRSGDALERLA
+291 IRSGDVLERLA
-302 SIDRI
+302 SVGRI

-325 ECVGEW
+325 ECEEAW
-331 EKEPLLRW
+331 EKDALLKW

-344 ARSEHPLGR
+344 ARSEHPLGK
-353 AVSDYYAAE
+353 AVSEHYAE
-362 RSNALPEP
+362 GHPEPLPEP

-390 AAGNK
+390 AAGNR
-395 KLFDA
+395 KLLDV
-400 MGISVTKSLEK
+400 MGITVTESLEK
-411 SAEKYLR
+411 SAKKYLS
-418 EGGTIIYVAVDGKAA
+418 EGGTIIYIAVDGKAA
-433 GCAVLA
+433 GYAVLA
-439 DTLRNNAS
+439 DTLRNNAPN
-447 GMVAALKEQGLKTA
+447 MVEKLRAQGLKTA
-461 LITGDHRAAATYMA
+461 LITGDHRAAALYMA
-475 ERAGIDTVTAD
+475 ERAGIDTVEAD
-486 CLPEDKINVIRDLQE
+486 CLPEDKIDVIKRLQGKGQE
-501 NGRERVCMIGDGIND
+501 KVCMIGDGIND

-536 AMDVADAVLVSDD
+536 AMDAADAVFVGDD
-549 AMKIPYLMALS
+549 VMKVPYLMTLS
-560 KKTMA
+560 QKTMR

-577 NVVAVVLAMTG
+577 NAVAVVLAMTG
-588 IMGPVVGA
+588 IMGPVAGA

-616 SEKQNKESRRQA
+616 NEKKNGKDRQKT
-628 SGRTV
+628 SGSL
-633 DKIYHEAVKR
+633 KLSQS

>member
-10 KRTVAAMIISALAL
+10 KRTVAAMVISALAL
-24 AAHFAVGDRL
+24 GIHFVAGDRL
-34 AFDLSWIAVIL
+34 AFDLSWIAVVL
-45 CGLPIIIGAVIA
+45 CGLPIIIGAVVA
-57 VVTAFDIRADVL
+57 VIKEFDIRADVL
-69 VSIAIIASVAIGA
+69 VSIAIIASVAIGE

-111 ERLINLTP
+111 ERLVDLTP
-119 EKACVMRG
+119 EKARVMRDG
-127 GAEVVVDVEDVAVG
+127 VEVVIDVEDVAVG
-141 ETVRVLPGEK
+141 EAVRVLPGEK
-151 IPVDGMVVCGDTAV
+151 IPVDGIVLCGDTAV

-187 GTMNQFGTVDICVT
+187 GTMNQFGTVDIRVT
-201 KAAEDSSL
+201 RAAEDSSL

-222 RAPISHLADRWAT
+222 RAPISHLADRLAT

-240 ALTAAVITGLVTG
+240 ALTAAVVTGLVTG

-291 IRSGDALERLA
+291 IRSGDVLERLA
-302 SIDRI
+302 SVGRI

-325 ECVGEW
+325 ECEEAW
-331 EKEPLLRW
+331 EKDALLKW

-344 ARSEHPLGR
+344 ARSEHPLGK
-353 AVSDYYAAE
+353 AVSEHYAE
-362 RSNALPEP
+362 GHPEPLPEP

-390 AAGNK
+390 AAGNR
-395 KLFDA
+395 KLLDV
-400 MGISVTKSLEK
+400 MGITVTESLEK
-411 SAEKYLR
+411 SAEKYLS
-418 EGGTIIYVAVDGKAA
+418 EGGTIIYIAVDGKAA
-433 GCAVLA
+433 GYAVLA
-439 DTLRNNAS
+439 DTLRNNAPN
-447 GMVAALKEQGLKTA
+447 MVEKLRAQGLKTA
-461 LITGDHRAAATYMA
+461 LITGDHRAAALYMA
-475 ERAGIDTVTAD
+475 ERAGIDTVEAD
-486 CLPEDKINVIRDLQE
+486 CLPEDKIDVIKRLQGKGQE
-501 NGRERVCMIGDGIND
+501 KVCMIGDGIND

-536 AMDVADAVLVSDD
+536 AMDAADAVFVGDD
-549 AMKIPYLMALS
+549 VMKVPYLMTLS
-560 KKTMA
+560 QKTMR

-577 NVVAVVLAMTG
+577 NAVAVVLAMTG
-588 IMGPVVGA
+588 IMGPVAGA

-616 SEKQNKESRRQA
+616 NEKKNGKDRQKT
-628 SGRTV
+628 SGSL
-633 DKIYHEAVKR
+633 KLSQS

>member
-10 KRTVAAMIISALAL
+10 KRTVAAMVISALAL
-24 AAHFAVGDRL
+24 GIHFVAGDRL
-34 AFDLSWIAVIL
+34 AFDLSWIAVVL
-45 CGLPIIIGAVIA
+45 CGLPIIIGAVVA
-57 VVTAFDIRADVL
+57 VIKEFDIRADVL
-69 VSIAIIASVAIGA
+69 VSIAIIASVAIGE

-111 ERLINLTP
+111 ERLVDLTP
-119 EKACVMRG
+119 EKARVMRDDV
-127 GAEVVVDVEDVAVG
+127 EVVIDVEDVAVG
-141 ETVRVLPGEK
+141 EAVRVLPGEK
-151 IPVDGMVVCGDTAV
+151 IPVDGIVLCGDTAV

-187 GTMNQFGTVDICVT
+187 GTMNQFGTVDIRVT
-201 KAAEDSSL
+201 RAAEDSSL

-222 RAPISHLADRWAT
+222 RAPISHLADRLAT

-240 ALTAAVITGLVTG
+240 ALTAAVVTGLVTG

-291 IRSGDALERLA
+291 IRSGDVLERLA
-302 SIDRI
+302 SVGRI

-325 ECVGEW
+325 ECEEAW
-331 EKEPLLRW
+331 EKDALLKW

-344 ARSEHPLGR
+344 ARSEHPLGK
-353 AVSDYYAAE
+353 AVSEHYAE
-362 RSNALPEP
+362 GHPEPLPEP
-370 SEFAMLPGKGVHAV
+370 SEFAMLPGKGVCAV

-390 AAGNK
+390 AAGNR
-395 KLFDA
+395 KLLDA
-400 MGISVTKSLEK
+400 MGVSMTESLEK
-411 SAEKYLR
+411 SAEKYLS
-418 EGGTIIYVAVDGKAA
+418 EGGTIIYIAVDGKAA
-433 GCAVLA
+433 GYAVLA
-439 DTLRNNAS
+439 DTLRNNAPN
-447 GMVAALKEQGLKTA
+447 MVEKLRAQGLKTA
-461 LITGDHRAAATYMA
+461 LITGDHRAAALYMA
-475 ERAGIDTVTAD
+475 ERAGIDTVEAD
-486 CLPEDKINVIRDLQE
+486 CLPEDKIDVIKRLQGKGQE
-501 NGRERVCMIGDGIND
+501 KVCMIGDGIND

-536 AMDVADAVLVSDD
+536 AMDAADAVFVGDD
-549 AMKIPYLMALS
+549 VMKVPYLMTLS
-560 KKTMA
+560 QKTMR

-577 NVVAVVLAMTG
+577 NAVAVVLAMTG
-588 IMGPVVGA
+588 IMGPVAGA

-616 SEKQNKESRRQA
+616 NEKKNGKDRQKT
-628 SGRTV
+628 SGSL
-633 DKIYHEAVKR
+633 KLSQS

>member
-1 MMTWLKDEE
+1 MMNWLKNEE
-10 KRTVAAMIISALAL
+10 KRTVAAMVISALAL
-24 AAHFAVGDRL
+24 GIHFVAGDRL
-34 AFDLSWIAVIL
+34 AFDLSWIAVVL
-45 CGLPIIIGAVIA
+45 CGLPIIIGAVVA
-57 VVTAFDIRADVL
+57 VIKEFDIRADVL
-69 VSIAIIASVAIGA
+69 VSIAIIASVAIGE

-111 ERLINLTP
+111 ERLVDLTP
-119 EKACVMRG
+119 EKARVMRDG
-127 GAEVVVDVEDVAVG
+127 VEVVIDVEDVAVG
-141 ETVRVLPGEK
+141 EAVRVLPGEK
-151 IPVDGMVVCGDTAV
+151 IPVDGIVLCGDTAV

-187 GTMNQFGTVDICVT
+187 GTMNQFGTVDIRVT
-201 KAAEDSSL
+201 RAAEDSSL

-222 RAPISHLADRWAT
+222 RAPISHLADRLAT

-240 ALTAAVITGLVTG
+240 ALAAAVVTGLVTG

-291 IRSGDALERLA
+291 IRSGDVLERLA
-302 SIDRI
+302 SVGRI

-319 PCVRAF
+319 PCVCAF
-325 ECVGEW
+325 ECEEAW
-331 EKEPLLRW
+331 EKDALLKW

-344 ARSEHPLGR
+344 ARSEHPLGK
-353 AVSDYYAAE
+353 AVSEHYVEGYPE
-362 RSNALPEP
+362 PLPEP

-390 AAGNK
+390 AAGNR
-395 KLFDA
+395 KLLDV
-400 MGISVTKSLEK
+400 MGISVTESLEK
-411 SAEKYLR
+411 SAEKYLS
-418 EGGTIIYVAVDGKAA
+418 EGGTIIYIAVDGKAA
-433 GCAVLA
+433 GYAVLA
-439 DTLRNNAS
+439 DTLRNNAPN
-447 GMVAALKEQGLKTA
+447 MVEKLRAQGLKTV
-461 LITGDHRAAATYMA
+461 LITGDHRAAALYMA
-475 ERAGIDTVTAD
+475 ERAGIDTVEAD
-486 CLPEDKINVIRDLQE
+486 CLPEDKIDVIKRLQGKGQE
-501 NGRERVCMIGDGIND
+501 KVCMIGDGIND

-536 AMDVADAVLVSDD
+536 AMDAADAVFVGDD
-549 AMKIPYLMALS
+549 VMKVPYLMTLS
-560 KKTMA
+560 QKTMR

-577 NVVAVVLAMTG
+577 NAVAVVLAMTG
-588 IMGPVVGA
+588 IMGPVAGA

-616 SEKQNKESRRQA
+616 NEKKNGKDRQKT
-628 SGRTV
+628 SGSL
-633 DKIYHEAVKR
+633 KLSQS

>member
-10 KRTVAAMIISALAL
+10 KRMVAAMVISALAL
-24 AAHFAVGDRL
+24 GIHFVAGDRL
-34 AFDLSWIAVIL
+34 AFDLSWIAVVL
-45 CGLPIIIGAVIA
+45 CGLPIIIGAVVA
-57 VVTAFDIRADVL
+57 VIKEFDIRADVL
-69 VSIAIIASVAIGA
+69 VSIAIIASVAIGE

-111 ERLINLTP
+111 ERLVDLTP
-119 EKACVMRG
+119 EKARVMRDG
-127 GAEVVVDVEDVAVG
+127 VEVVIDVEDVAVG
-141 ETVRVLPGEK
+141 EAVRVLPGEK
-151 IPVDGMVVCGDTAV
+151 IPVDGIVLCGDTAV

-187 GTMNQFGTVDICVT
+187 GTMNQFGTVDIRVT
-201 KAAEDSSL
+201 RAAEDSSL

-222 RAPISHLADRWAT
+222 RAPISHLADRLAT

-240 ALTAAVITGLVTG
+240 ALTAAVFTGLVTG

-291 IRSGDALERLA
+291 IRSGDVLERLA
-302 SIDRI
+302 SVGRI

-325 ECVGEW
+325 ECEEAW
-331 EKEPLLRW
+331 EKDALLKW

-344 ARSEHPLGR
+344 ARSEHPLGK
-353 AVSDYYAAE
+353 AVSEHYAE
-362 RSNALPEP
+362 GHPEPLPEP

-390 AAGNK
+390 AAGNR
-395 KLFDA
+395 KLLDV
-400 MGISVTKSLEK
+400 MGITVTESLEK
-411 SAEKYLR
+411 SAKKYLS
-418 EGGTIIYVAVDGKAA
+418 EGGTIIYIAVDGKAA
-433 GCAVLA
+433 GYAVLA
-439 DTLRNNAS
+439 DTLRNNAPN
-447 GMVAALKEQGLKTA
+447 MVEKLRAQGLKTA
-461 LITGDHRAAATYMA
+461 LITGDHRAAALYMA
-475 ERAGIDTVTAD
+475 ERAGIDTVEAD
-486 CLPEDKINVIRDLQE
+486 CLPEDKIDVIKRLQGKGQE
-501 NGRERVCMIGDGIND
+501 KVCMIGDGIND

-536 AMDVADAVLVSDD
+536 AMDAADAVFVGDD
-549 AMKIPYLMALS
+549 VMKVPYLMTLS
-560 KKTMA
+560 QKTMR

-577 NVVAVVLAMTG
+577 NAVAVVLAMTG
-588 IMGPVVGA
+588 IMGPVAGA

-616 SEKQNKESRRQA
+616 NEKKNGEDRQKT
-628 SGRTV
+628 SGSL
-633 DKIYHEAVKR
+633 KLSQP

>member
-1 MMTWLKDEE
+1 MMNWLKNEE
-10 KRTVAAMIISALAL
+10 KRTVAAMVISALAL
-24 AAHFAVGDRL
+24 GIHFVAGDRL
-34 AFDLSWIAVIL
+34 AFDLSWIAVVL
-45 CGLPIIIGAVIA
+45 CGLPIIIGAVVA
-57 VVTAFDIRADVL
+57 VIKEFDIRADVL
-69 VSIAIIASVAIGA
+69 VSIAIIASVAIGE

-111 ERLINLTP
+111 ERLVDLTP
-119 EKACVMRG
+119 EKARVMRDG
-127 GAEVVVDVEDVAVG
+127 VEVVIDVEDVAVG
-141 ETVRVLPGEK
+141 EAVRVLPGEK
-151 IPVDGMVVCGDTAV
+151 IPVDGIVLCGDTAV

-187 GTMNQFGTVDICVT
+187 GTMNQFGTVDIRVT
-201 KAAEDSSL
+201 RAAEDSSL

-222 RAPISHLADRWAT
+222 RAPISHLADRLAT

-240 ALTAAVITGLVTG
+240 ALTAAVVTGLVTG

-291 IRSGDALERLA
+291 IRSGDVLERLA
-302 SIDRI
+302 SVGRI

-325 ECVGEW
+325 ECEEAW
-331 EKEPLLRW
+331 EKDALLKW

-344 ARSEHPLGR
+344 ARSEHPLGK
-353 AVSDYYAAE
+353 AVSEHYVEGYPE
-362 RSNALPEP
+362 PLPEP

-390 AAGNK
+390 AAGNR
-395 KLFDA
+395 KLLDV
-400 MGISVTKSLEK
+400 MGISVTESLEK
-411 SAEKYLR
+411 SAEKYLS
-418 EGGTIIYVAVDGKAA
+418 EGGTIIYIAVDGKAA
-433 GCAVLA
+433 GYAVLA
-439 DTLRNNAS
+439 DTLRNNAPN
-447 GMVAALKEQGLKTA
+447 MVEKLRAQGLKTV
-461 LITGDHRAAATYMA
+461 LITGDHRAAALYVA
-475 ERAGIDTVTAD
+475 ERAGIDTVEAD
-486 CLPEDKINVIRDLQE
+486 CLPEDKIDVIKRLQGKGQE
-501 NGRERVCMIGDGIND
+501 KVCMIGDGIND

-536 AMDVADAVLVSDD
+536 AMDAADAVFVGDD
-549 AMKIPYLMALS
+549 VMKVPYLMTLS
-560 KKTMA
+560 QKTMR

-577 NVVAVVLAMTG
+577 NAVAVVLAMTG
-588 IMGPVVGA
+588 IMGPVAGA

-616 SEKQNKESRRQA
+616 NEKKNGKDRQKT
-628 SGRTV
+628 SGSL
-633 DKIYHEAVKR
+633 KLSQS

>member
-10 KRTVAAMIISALAL
+10 KRTVATMIISALAL
-24 AAHFAVGDRL
+24 GIHFVAGGRL
-34 AFDLSWIAVIL
+34 AFDLSWIAVVL
-45 CGLPIIIGAVIA
+45 CGFPIIIGAVVA
-57 VVTAFDIRADVL
+57 VIKEFDIRADVL
-69 VSIAIIASVAIGA
+69 VSIAIIASVAIGE

-111 ERLINLTP
+111 ERLVDLTP
-119 EKACVMRG
+119 EKARVIRG
-127 GAEVVVDVEDVAVG
+127 GIEVMAAVEDVAVG
-141 ETVRVLPGEK
+141 EAVRVLPGEK
-151 IPVDGMVVCGDTAV
+151 IPVDGIVLCGDTAV

-187 GTMNQFGTVDICVT
+187 GTMNQFGTVDIRVT

-222 RAPISHLADRWAT
+222 RAPIAHLADRWAT

-253 ELTRAVTIL
+253 ALTRAVTIL

-291 IRSGDALERLA
+291 IRSGDALERLSA
-302 SIDRI
+302 IDRV

-325 ECVGEW
+325 ECDQPW

-344 ARSEHPLGR
+344 ARSEHPLGK
-353 AVSDYYAAE
+353 AVSDYYAQE
-362 RSNALPEP
+362 RSETLPEP
-370 SEFAMLPGKGVHAV
+370 STFAMLPGKGVQAV

-390 AAGNK
+390 AAGNR
-395 KLFDA
+395 KLLDA
-400 MGISVTKSLEK
+400 MGVSVTESLEK
-411 SAEKYLR
+411 SAEKYLK
-418 EGGTIIYVAVDGKAA
+418 EGATLIYIAVDGKAA
-433 GCAVLA
+433 GYAVLA
-439 DTLRNNAS
+439 DTLRNNAPS
-447 GMVAALKEQGLKTA
+447 MVEKLRAQGLKTA
-461 LITGDHRAAATYMA
+461 LITGDHRSAALYMA
-475 ERAGIDTVTAD
+475 DRTGIDTVEAD
-486 CLPEDKINVIRDLQE
+486 CLPEDKIEVVKRLQWKGQE
-501 NGRERVCMIGDGIND
+501 KVCMIGDGIND
-516 APALK
+516 APALR

-536 AMDVADAVLVSDD
+536 AMDAADAVFVGDD
-549 AMKIPYLMALS
+549 VMKVPYLMTLS
-560 KKTMA
+560 RKTMR

-577 NVVAVVLAMTG
+577 NAVAVVLAMTG
-588 IMGPVVGA
+588 IMGPVAGA

-616 SEKQNKESRRQA
+616 NQKKNEKDRQKTA
-628 SGRTV
+628 GSLGLSQP
-633 DKIYHEAVKR
+633 

>member
-10 KRTVAAMIISALAL
+10 KRTVAAMVISALAL
-24 AAHFAVGDRL
+24 GIHFVAGDRL
-34 AFDLSWIAVIL
+34 AFDLSWIAVVL
-45 CGLPIIIGAVIA
+45 CGLPIIIGAVVA
-57 VVTAFDIRADVL
+57 VIKEFDIRADVL
-69 VSIAIIASVAIGA
+69 VSIAIIASVAIGE

-111 ERLINLTP
+111 ERLVDLTP
-119 EKACVMRG
+119 EKARVMRDG
-127 GAEVVVDVEDVAVG
+127 VEVVIDVEDVAVG
-141 ETVRVLPGEK
+141 EAVRVLPGEK
-151 IPVDGMVVCGDTAV
+151 IPVDGIVLCGDTAV

-187 GTMNQFGTVDICVT
+187 GTMNQFGTVDIRVT
-201 KAAEDSSL
+201 RAAEDSSL

-222 RAPISHLADRWAT
+222 RAPISHLADRLAT

-240 ALTAAVITGLVTG
+240 ALTAAVVTGLVTG

-291 IRSGDALERLA
+291 IRSGDVLERLA
-302 SIDRI
+302 SVGRI

-325 ECVGEW
+325 ECEEAW
-331 EKEPLLRW
+331 EKDALLKW

-344 ARSEHPLGR
+344 ARSEHPLGK
-353 AVSDYYAAE
+353 AVSEHYAE
-362 RSNALPEP
+362 GHPEPLPEP

-390 AAGNK
+390 AAGNR
-395 KLFDA
+395 KLLDV
-400 MGISVTKSLEK
+400 MGITVTESLEK
-411 SAEKYLR
+411 SAKKYLS
-418 EGGTIIYVAVDGKAA
+418 EGGTIIYIAVDGKAA
-433 GCAVLA
+433 GYAVLA
-439 DTLRNNAS
+439 DTLRNNAPN
-447 GMVAALKEQGLKTA
+447 MVEKLRAQGLKTA
-461 LITGDHRAAATYMA
+461 LITGDHRAAALYMA
-475 ERAGIDTVTAD
+475 ERAGIDTVEAD
-486 CLPEDKINVIRDLQE
+486 CLPEDKIDVIKRLQGKGQE
-501 NGRERVCMIGDGIND
+501 KVCMIGDGIND

-536 AMDVADAVLVSDD
+536 AMDAADAVFVGDD
-549 AMKIPYLMALS
+549 VMKVPYLMTLS
-560 KKTMA
+560 RKTMR

-577 NVVAVVLAMTG
+577 NAVAVVLAMTG
-588 IMGPVVGA
+588 IMGPVAGA

-616 SEKQNKESRRQA
+616 NEKKNGKDRQKT
-628 SGRTV
+628 SGSL
-633 DKIYHEAVKR
+633 KLSQS

>member
-10 KRTVAAMIISALAL
+10 KRTVAAMVISALAL
-24 AAHFAVGDRL
+24 GIHFVAGDRL
-34 AFDLSWIAVIL
+34 AFDLSWIAVVL
-45 CGLPIIIGAVIA
+45 CGLPIIIGAVVA
-57 VVTAFDIRADVL
+57 VIKEFDIRADVL
-69 VSIAIIASVAIGA
+69 VSIAIIASVAIGE

-111 ERLINLTP
+111 ERLVDLTP
-119 EKACVMRG
+119 EKARVMRDG
-127 GAEVVVDVEDVAVG
+127 VEVVIDVEDVAVG
-141 ETVRVLPGEK
+141 EAVRVLPGEK
-151 IPVDGMVVCGDTAV
+151 IPVDGIVLCGDTAV

-187 GTMNQFGTVDICVT
+187 GTMNQFGTVDIRVT
-201 KAAEDSSL
+201 RAAEDSSL

-222 RAPISHLADRWAT
+222 RAPISHLADRLAT

-240 ALTAAVITGLVTG
+240 ALTAAVVTGLVTG

-291 IRSGDALERLA
+291 IRSGDVLERLA
-302 SIDRI
+302 SVGRI

-325 ECVGEW
+325 ECEEAW
-331 EKEPLLRW
+331 EKDALLKW

-344 ARSEHPLGR
+344 ARSEHPLGK
-353 AVSDYYAAE
+353 AVSEHYAE
-362 RSNALPEP
+362 GHPEPLPEP
-370 SEFAMLPGKGVHAV
+370 SEFAMLPGKGVCAV

-390 AAGNK
+390 AAGNR
-395 KLFDA
+395 KLLDV
-400 MGISVTKSLEK
+400 MGITVTESLEK
-411 SAEKYLR
+411 SAKKYLS
-418 EGGTIIYVAVDGKAA
+418 EGGTIIYIAMDGKAA
-433 GCAVLA
+433 GYAVLA
-439 DTLRNNAS
+439 DTLRNNAPN
-447 GMVAALKEQGLKTA
+447 MVEKLRAQGLKTA
-461 LITGDHRAAATYMA
+461 LITGDHRAAALYMA
-475 ERAGIDTVTAD
+475 ERAGIDTVEAD
-486 CLPEDKINVIRDLQE
+486 CLPEDKIDVIKRLQGKGQE
-501 NGRERVCMIGDGIND
+501 KVCMIGDGIND

-536 AMDVADAVLVSDD
+536 AMDAADAVFVGDD
-549 AMKIPYLMALS
+549 VMKVPYLMTLS
-560 KKTMA
+560 QKTMR

-577 NVVAVVLAMTG
+577 NAVAVVLAMTG
-588 IMGPVVGA
+588 IMGPVAGA

-606 IISSAMLLNF
+606 IISSARLLTCN
-616 SEKQNKESRRQA
+616 EKKNGKDRQNAAGSLTLSQ
-628 SGRTV
+628 S
-633 DKIYHEAVKR
+633 